1 MFKCPQLAPTDANRV
16 GSALALHRLF
26 AKRDLGEFRG
36 PRVARVFPGSTRN
49 IVAKCRQVMRRALSA
64 ADQPLAAVARGPP
77 PCTTGSPSTRPMVP
91 IQPRK
96 NPSSRVVS
104 PITSKTPSGWP
115 TGIRLGVDRAT
126 ANHTPSA
133 GSTRLSSGPAQC
145 MIATGGQRRRS
156 YPC

>member
-64 ADQPLAAVARGPP
+64 ADQPLAAVAWGLPLAQRALRQPVQWSRSNQEKTPRAGSCPQSQAKHHLGGPRGSGLAWIVPP
-77 PCTTGSPSTRPMVP
+77 PTTPHLLDPRGSQVA
-91 IQPRK
+91 QP
-96 NPSSRVVS
+96 N
-104 PITSKTPSGWP
+104 
-115 TGIRLGVDRAT
+115 A
-126 ANHTPSA
+126 
-133 GSTRLSSGPAQC
+133 
-145 MIATGGQRRRS
+145 
-156 YPC
+156 